1 MPTSTFFDGV
11 VFLLSSLVNDSNFM
25 SIWLLVL
32 ELWQFLSW
40 RNLTRNLEIGNTP
53 ACVLSNIWRKGWV
66 RNTKFGMNVPNKK
79 LFNHRKYQIDK
90 FYCFSV
96 IKEKNIR
103 QGWVGVTNT
112 SGQIIPPANQNENV
126 MRYVFWEKI
135 QII

>member
-1 MPTSTFFDGV
+1 
-11 VFLLSSLVNDSNFM
+11 
-25 SIWLLVL
+25 
-32 ELWQFLSW
+32 
-40 RNLTRNLEIGNTP
+40 
-53 ACVLSNIWRKGWV
+53 
-66 RNTKFGMNVPNKK
+66 MNVPNKK

-96 IKEKNIR
+96 IKEKTIR

-135 QII
+135 QIL